1 MHIRDRILLSLAA
14 VVSSLLP
21 STAFAVPAHVWSRA
35 FGDVPNAQSSRAI
48 AIDAAGNVVV
58 VGDFEGTVDF
68 GGGPMGP
75 TTGVKDFDA
84 YVAKFDPAGNHLW
97 SKWFGGDPLSQVA
110 TGVAL
115 DSGGNVLITVQHNG
129 TVDFGGG
136 PITANTTDVVIVKL
150 DASGGH
156 VWSKCFGDAGGQN
169 PNAIA
174 VDSSNNVLVTGIFGG
189 SLDFGC
195 GPMSGPGLN
204 PVFLVKLDPAG
215 NCLWSKS
222 AGGNQFQNANSVAT
236 DPAGNVFIAGEFGG
250 AIDFGGGPLT
260 SAGMNDI
267 MLAKFDPSGA
277 HIWSKRIGNATGN
290 ESCRSIASDAAGHVT
305 ITAVVNCIPPG
316 KFDPPC
322 VPAIDFGGGPLVGAG
337 GSDMVLAD
345 FDASGAH
352 QWSKLFGD
360 AANQG
365 VAYVT
370 TDSDGD
376 RLYYGTLVGTVDFGT
391 GPLAGPGLF
400 LVRFSPSGTAEWASQ
415 YGAAGSSQAASSVDA
430 TNGKIA
436 ITGVNNGTVNFG
448 GGPISSSLPGDIFV
462 AKFSDDEAVP
472 VLISRFTAIARDA
485 GIDIR
490 WSMSHD
496 EDLTGFSLYRRDGDT
511 SQPREI
517 ADGQFVDAIGSYFD
531 GKVAPGTTYRYE
543 LVIRARSGD
552 EFRSPIV
559 TATTPDIAAS
569 LGQNHPN
576 PFNPATTI
584 EYSIAE
590 RSPVV
595 IGIYDATGALVTR
608 LNEGTRNAGTYRVQW
623 NGSDASGKAVGSGVY
638 FYRFEG
644 SRNTAS
650 RKMVL
655 LK

>member
-1 MHIRDRILLSLAA
+1 MHIRDRVLLSLVA

-21 STAFAVPAHVWSRA
+21 STGFAIPAHVWSRG
-35 FGDVPNAQSSRAI
+35 FGDASNQQAGLSI

-58 VGDFEGTVDF
+58 VGEFEGTVDF
-68 GGGPMGP
+68 GGGPLGP
-75 TTGVKDFDA
+75 TSGVKDLDA
-84 YVAKFDPAGNHLW
+84 FVAKFDPAGNHLW
-97 SKWFGGDPLSQVA
+97 SKRFGAPLAQVA
-110 TGVAL
+110 NGVAF
-115 DSGGNVLITVQHNG
+115 DSGGNVLISVQHDG

-136 PITANTTDVVIVKL
+136 PITALNSDVVIVKL

-156 VWSKCFGDAGGQN
+156 VWSKRFGDSLGQL

-174 VDSSNNVLVTGIFGG
+174 VDSSDNVLVTGIFGG
-189 SLDFGC
+189 TLDFGC

-204 PVFLVKLDPAG
+204 PVFLAKLDPAG

-222 AGGNQFQNANSVAT
+222 AGGNVFQTTNSVAT
-236 DPAGNVFIAGEFGG
+236 DPAGNVFLAGQFDGS
-250 AIDFGGGPLT
+250 IDFGGGPLT

-277 HIWSKRIGNATGN
+277 HLWSKRFGNATGN
-290 ESCRSIASDAAGHVT
+290 ENCRSIACDAAGHVT
-305 ITAVVNCIPPG
+305 ITAVVNCTPPG

-322 VPAIDFGGGPLVGAG
+322 VPSIDFGGGPLVGAG
-337 GSDMVLAD
+337 GTDIVLAD

-352 QWSKLFGD
+352 QWSKIFGD
-360 AANQG
+360 AANQQS
-365 VAYVT
+365 AYVT

-376 RLYYGTLVGTVDFGT
+376 RLCYGSLAGTTDFGT
-391 GPLAGPGLF
+391 GPMTAPGLF
-400 LVRFSPSGTAEWASQ
+400 LVRFSPSGSAEWGTQ
-415 YGAAGSSQAASSVDA
+415 YGSAGSSQGATSVAAHS
-430 TNGKIA
+430 GKIA
-436 ITGVNNGTVNFG
+436 ITGQNIGTVNFG
-448 GGPISSSLPGDIFV
+448 GGPITSPSPADIFV

-472 VLISRFTAIARDA
+472 VLISTFTATARDA

-496 EDLTGFSLYRRDGDT
+496 EDLSSFSLYRRDGVT

-517 ADGQFVDAIGSYFD
+517 AGGQFVDAIGSYFD

-543 LVIRARSGD
+543 LVVRARSGD
-552 EFRSPIV
+552 EFRSPIA
-559 TATTPDIAAS
+559 TATTPDLAAS

>member
-1 MHIRDRILLSLAA
+1 MHIRDRILLSLVA
-14 VVSSLLP
+14 VVSLLLP
-21 STAFAVPAHVWSRA
+21 STGFAIPAHVWSRA
-35 FGDVPNAQSSRAI
+35 FGDAPSAQSSRAI

-58 VGDFEGTVDF
+58 VGEFEGTVDF

-75 TTGVKDFDA
+75 TTGFKDFDA

-97 SKWFGGDPLSQVA
+97 SKWFGGDPFSQDA

-115 DSGGNVLITVQHNG
+115 DSGGNVLIAVQHNG

-136 PITANTTDVVIVKL
+136 PITALSTDVVIVKL

-156 VWSKCFGDAGGQN
+156 VWSKRFGDAIGQN
-169 PNAIA
+169 PNAIT
-174 VDSSNNVLVTGIFGG
+174 VDSSDNVIVTGVFGG
-189 SLDFGC
+189 TLDFGC
-195 GPMSGPGLN
+195 GPISA
-204 PVFLVKLDPAG
+204 PVTSLFLAKLDPAG
-215 NCLWSKS
+215 NCLWSMS
-222 AGGNQFQNANSVAT
+222 GGGNNFQSGNSVAT
-236 DPAGNVFIAGEFGG
+236 DPAGNVFVAGEF
-250 AIDFGGGPLT
+250 AATIDFGGGPLT

-267 MLAKFDPSGA
+267 MLAKFDPSGT
-277 HIWSKRIGNATGN
+277 HLWSKRFGIANGN
-290 ESCRSIASDAAGHVT
+290 ESCRSIACDAAGHVT
-305 ITAVVNCIPPG
+305 ITGVVNCIPPG

-322 VPAIDFGGGPLVGAG
+322 VTTIDFGGGPLVGAG
-337 GSDMVLAD
+337 GSDMVLVD

-365 VAYVT
+365 GACVT

-376 RLYYGTLVGTVDFGT
+376 RLYYGTLAGTVDFGT
-391 GPLAGPGLF
+391 GPLTAPGLF

-415 YGAAGSSQAASSVDA
+415 YGAAGSSLGGSSVDA
-430 TNGKIA
+430 TNGRIA
-436 ITGVNNGTVNFG
+436 ITGGNNGTVNFG
-448 GGPISSSLPGDIFV
+448 GGPISSSPPGDIFV

-472 VLISRFTAIARDA
+472 VLISTFTATARDA

-496 EDLTGFSLYRRDGDT
+496 EDLSSFSLYRRDGVT

-517 ADGQFVDAIGSYFD
+517 AGGQFVDAIGSYFD
-531 GKVAPGTTYRYE
+531 GKVAPGTTYHYE
-543 LVIRARSGD
+543 LVVRARSGD
-552 EFRSPIV
+552 EFRSPIA
-559 TATTPDIAAS
+559 TATTPDLAAS

-608 LNEGTRNAGTYRVQW
+608 LNEGVRDAGTYRVQW

>member
-1 MHIRDRILLSLAA
+1 MHIRDSILLSLVA
-14 VVSSLLP
+14 VVSLLLP
-21 STAFAVPAHVWSRA
+21 STGFAIPAHVWSRA
-35 FGDVPNAQSSRAI
+35 FGDTSFQSGRSI

-75 TTGVKDFDA
+75 TGSKETDA
-84 YVAKFDPAGNHLW
+84 FVAKFDPTGSHLW
-97 SKWFGGDPLSQVA
+97 SKWFGGANNQSGVS
-110 TGVAL
+110 VAL
-115 DSGGNVLITVQHNG
+115 DSGGNVLIAVLHQG

-136 PITANTTDVVIVKL
+136 PLTALGIDVVIVKL
-150 DASGGH
+150 DASGSH
-156 VWSKCFGDAGGQN
+156 VWSQRFGDANGQL
-169 PNAIA
+169 PNDIA
-174 VDSSNNVLVTGIFGG
+174 VDSSDNVLVTGNFAGT
-189 SLDFGC
+189 LDFGC
-195 GPMSGPGLN
+195 GPMTSSGVQGDMF
-204 PVFLVKLDPAG
+204 VAKLSPTG
-215 NCLWSKS
+215 SCLWSKR
-222 AGGNQFQNANSVAT
+222 AGDTEFQNGFSVAT
-236 DPAGNVFIAGEFGG
+236 DPADNVFVAGEFKG

-260 SAGMNDI
+260 SLGSTDI
-267 MLAKFDPSGA
+267 FLAKLDPTGA
-277 HIWSKRIGNATGN
+277 HLWSQRFGSAAGT
-290 ESCRSIASDAAGHVT
+290 ETSHSIACDAAGHVSL
-305 ITAVVNCIPPG
+305 AGVAHCSPPG

-322 VPAIDFGGGPLVGAG
+322 VANVDFGGGPLVGAG
-337 GSDMVLAD
+337 SNDIVFAD

-360 AANQG
+360 AMSQSEAS
-365 VAYVT
+365 VAV
-370 TDSDGD
+370 DSDGD
-376 RLYYGTLVGTVDFGT
+376 RLLYGSFSGTVDFGT
-391 GPLAGPGLF
+391 GPLTAPGSNLF
-400 LVRFSPSGTAEWASQ
+400 LARFTPAGSAEWANE
-415 YGAAGSSQAASSVDA
+415 YGDPSSVQQGPSVA
-430 TNGKIA
+430 ANSGKIA
-436 ITGVNNGTVNFG
+436 ITGTHGGTVNFG
-448 GGPISSSLPGDIFV
+448 GGTISSPGGTDVFV
-462 AKFSDDEAVP
+462 AKFSEEDAVP
-472 VLISRFTAIARDA
+472 VLISTFTATARDA

-496 EDLTGFSLYRRDGDT
+496 EDLSSFSLYRREGDA

-517 ADGQFVDAIGSYFD
+517 AGGQFVDAIGSYFD

-543 LVIRARSGD
+543 LVVRARSGD
-552 EFRSPIV
+552 EFRSPIA
-559 TATTPDIAAS
+559 TATTPDLAAS

>member
-1 MHIRDRILLSLAA
+1 MHIRDRILLSLVA
-14 VVSSLLP
+14 VVSLLLP
-21 STAFAVPAHVWSRA
+21 STGFAIPAHVWSRA
-35 FGDVPNAQSSRAI
+35 FGDAPSAQSSRAI

-58 VGDFEGTVDF
+58 VGEFEGTVDF

-75 TTGVKDFDA
+75 TTGGKDFDA

-97 SKWFGGDPLSQVA
+97 SKWFGGDPLSQMA

-129 TVDFGGG
+129 TVNFGGG

-150 DASGGH
+150 DASGNH
-156 VWSKCFGDAGGQN
+156 VWSKCYGDASGQN
-169 PNAIA
+169 PNDIT
-174 VDSSNNVLVTGIFGG
+174 VDSSDNVLVTGNFGG
-189 SLDFGC
+189 VIDFGC
-195 GPMSGPGLN
+195 GPMSASGQDL
-204 PVFLVKLDPAG
+204 FLAKLDPAG
-215 NCLWSKS
+215 NCLWSKR
-222 AGGNQFQNANSVAT
+222 AGDNQFQNGISVAT
-236 DPAGNVFIAGEFGG
+236 DPAGNVAVAGEFLGS
-250 AIDFGGGPLT
+250 IDFGGGPL
-260 SAGMNDI
+260 SAVGLNDI
-267 MLAKFDPSGA
+267 ALAEFDPSGA
-277 HIWSKRIGNATGN
+277 HLWSKKFGTANVRCNAP
-290 ESCRSIASDAAGHVT
+290 SIACDPAGDVSLSA
-305 ITAVVNCIPPG
+305 IVLCVPPG
-316 KFDPPC
+316 KNDPPC
-322 VPAIDFGGGPLVGAG
+322 NATIDFGGGPLAGAG
-337 GSDMVLAD
+337 STDIVLAD
-345 FDASGAH
+345 FDANGFH

-365 VAYVT
+365 SGSLA

-376 RLYYGTLVGTVDFGT
+376 RLFFGTLTGTLDFGT
-391 GPLAGPGLF
+391 GPMTGPGVY
-400 LVRFSPSGTAEWASQ
+400 LVRFSPSGSAEWAAQ
-415 YGAAGSSQAASSVDA
+415 YGPGAGGNSVAAHSGR
-430 TNGKIA
+430 IA
-436 ITGVNNGTVNFG
+436 ITGASNGAVNFG
-448 GGPISSSLPGDIFV
+448 GGPLSTSPPADVFV

-472 VLISRFTAIARDA
+472 VLISTFTATARDA

-496 EDLTGFSLYRRDGDT
+496 EDLSSFSLYRRDGVT

-517 ADGQFVDAIGSYFD
+517 AGGQFVDAIGSYFD
-531 GKVAPGTTYRYE
+531 GKVAPGTTYHYE
-543 LVIRARSGD
+543 LVVRARSGD
-552 EFRSPIV
+552 EFHSPIA
-559 TATTPDIAAS
+559 TATTPDLAAS

-608 LNEGTRNAGTYRVQW
+608 LNEGVRDAGTYRVQW

>member
-1 MHIRDRILLSLAA
+1 MHMRDRILLSLVA

-21 STAFAVPAHVWSRA
+21 STGFAIPAHVWSRA
-35 FGDVPNAQSSRAI
+35 FGDAPNQQSGLAI
-48 AIDAAGNVVV
+48 AIDAAGNVAV
-58 VGDFEGTVDF
+58 VGEFEGTVDF
-68 GGGPMGP
+68 GGGPLGP
-75 TTGVKDFDA
+75 TTGGKDMDA
-84 YVAKFDPAGNHLW
+84 FVAKFDPAGNHLW
-97 SKWFGGDPLSQVA
+97 SKRFGDPLSQVA
-110 TGVAL
+110 TGVAF
-115 DSGGNVLITVQHNG
+115 DSGGNVLIAVQHNG

-136 PITANTTDVVIVKL
+136 PITALNTDVVIVKL
-150 DASGGH
+150 DASGNH
-156 VWSKCFGDAGGQN
+156 VWSERFGDAGGQN
-169 PNAIA
+169 PYAIA
-174 VDSSNNVLVTGIFGG
+174 VDSSDNVLVTGIFGG
-189 SLDFGC
+189 TLDFGC
-195 GPMSGPGLN
+195 GPMSATN
-204 PVFLVKLDPAG
+204 PSLFLAKLDPAG
-215 NCLWSKS
+215 NCLWSKNG
-222 AGGNQFQNANSVAT
+222 AGNNFQVGNSVAT
-236 DPAGNVFIAGEFGG
+236 DPAGNVFVAGEFAG

-277 HIWSKRIGNATGN
+277 HLWSQRFGNANGN
-290 ESCRSIASDAAGHVT
+290 ESCRSIACDAAGHVT
-305 ITAVVNCIPPG
+305 LTAVVNCTPPN

-322 VPAIDFGGGPLVGAG
+322 VATIDFGGGPLVGAG
-337 GSDMVLAD
+337 GTDIVLAD

-360 AANQG
+360 AASQQS
-365 VAYVT
+365 AYVT

-376 RLYYGTLVGTVDFGT
+376 RLCYGSLAGTIDFGT
-391 GPLAGPGLF
+391 GPMTAPGLF
-400 LVRFSPSGTAEWASQ
+400 LVRFSPSGSAEWGTQ
-415 YGAAGSSQAASSVDA
+415 YGSAGSSQGATSVAAHS
-430 TNGKIA
+430 GKIA
-436 ITGVNNGTVNFG
+436 ITGQNIGTVNFG
-448 GGPISSSLPGDIFV
+448 GGPISSPSPSDIFV
-462 AKFSDDEAVP
+462 AKFTDDEAVP
-472 VLISRFTAIARDA
+472 VLISTFTATARDA

-490 WSMSHD
+490 WTMSHD
-496 EDLTGFSLYRRDGDT
+496 EDLSSFSLYRRDQDS

-517 ADGQFVDAIGSYFD
+517 AGGQFVDAIGSYFD
-531 GKVAPGTTYRYE
+531 GKVAPGMTYHYE

-552 EFRSPIV
+552 EFRSPV
-559 TATTPDIAAS
+559 ATATTPDLASS

-595 IGIYDATGALVTR
+595 IGIYDATGAPVTR
-608 LNEGTRNAGTYRVQW
+608 LNEGVRNAGTYRVQW